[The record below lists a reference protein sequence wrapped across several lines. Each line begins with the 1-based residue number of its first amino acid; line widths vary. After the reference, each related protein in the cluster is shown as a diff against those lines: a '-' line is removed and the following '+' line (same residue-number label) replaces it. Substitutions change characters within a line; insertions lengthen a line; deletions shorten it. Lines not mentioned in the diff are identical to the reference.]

1 MTAIVTTPLKTEFIQ
16 NLLNDLDDSATNYY
30 VGIGRS
36 QDWND
41 SDVAP
46 TPLNTGREE
55 RDFRLNMQSMKLAAD
70 WSFVV
75 PRNNWSTGT
84 IYSAYSDVVAGHGA
98 TPYYVVTEEN
108 AVYLCLRQGRDSTT
122 GTANQSSVQPT
133 GSDTTPQVYSDGYV
147 WKFLYT
153 IGASDASK
161 FLSANFMP
169 VQFVDSTDSS
179 SLAVLIEQKGIQDAA
194 DSGQLAGIS
203 VLNAGAGYVSQ
214 PTVTI
219 TGNGTSAA
227 ANAVIVGGAVSYIEI
242 DDSGSI
248 LSGIGS
254 GYDYA
259 AVSITGGS
267 PTTAA
272 TARAQLGPRD
282 GFGRDPRIDLRARA
296 IMINVKPDGTEGG
309 EFIVDNFFRQVGL
322 IKNPYLTDSASDGP
336 ISTVAAGNTLKQIK
350 LASVSGTSFSG
361 QIGETVV
368 GASSTAQAIID
379 KYDSDG
385 GTDYLWIHQTDS
397 TGFGVFSTSET
408 VTAGTASGVTDGST
422 AVVSGKIDPFSGDLL
437 YIDNRAKIE
446 RDAASSEDLKIV
458 IEI

>member
-1 MTAIVTTPLKTEFIQ
+1 MTAIATTPLKTQFIQ
-16 NLLNDLDDSATNYY
+16 ELLNDMDDSATHYY

-46 TPLNTGREE
+46 TPRNTGREE

-75 PRNNWSTGT
+75 PRHNWSTGT
-84 IYSAYSDVVAGHGA
+84 VYSAYSDVVAGHGA
-98 TPYYVVTEEN
+98 TPYYVVTEQN
-108 AVYLCLRQGRDSTT
+108 AVYICLRQGKDATT
-122 GTANQSSVQPT
+122 GTANQSSEEPT
-133 GSDTTPQVYSDGYV
+133 GVDTTPQVYADGYV

-153 IGASDASK
+153 IGAADASK
-161 FLSANFMP
+161 FLSANYMP
-169 VQFVDSTDSS
+169 VQVIGSTDSS
-179 SLAVLIEQKGIQDAA
+179 SLAVYVEQKGIQNAA

-203 VLNAGAGYVSQ
+203 VLNPGTGYITQ

-219 TGNGTSAA
+219 IGNGTSAA
-227 ANAVIVGGAVSYIEI
+227 ANAVVVGGSVSYIEI

-248 LSGIGS
+248 LNGIGS

-259 AVSITGGS
+259 AVEISGGS
-267 PTTAA
+267 PTTPA

-282 GFGRDPRIDLRARA
+282 GFGRNPLVDLRARA

-309 EFIVDNFFRQVGL
+309 EFVVDNYFRQIGL
-322 IKNPYLTDSASDGP
+322 IRNPYLSDSASAGP
-336 ISTVAAGNTLKQIK
+336 IATIAAGNTLKQIK

-361 QIGETVV
+361 QIGSTLV
-368 GASSTAQAIID
+368 GASSTARGIID
-379 KYDSDG
+379 KYDSDA

-397 TGFGVFSTSET
+397 TGFRVFSTGET

-422 AVVSGKIDPFSGDLL
+422 AVVSPRIDPFSGDLL

-446 RDAASSEDLKIV
+446 RDAASSEDLKII

>member
-16 NLLNDLDDSATNYY
+16 QFFDDLSDSATNYY

-46 TPLNTGREE
+46 TPKNTGREE

-84 IYSAYSDVVAGHGA
+84 VYSAYSDVVAGHGA
-98 TPYYVVTEEN
+98 TPYYVITENN
-108 AVYLCLRQGRDSTT
+108 AVYICLRQGRDVTT
-122 GTANQSSVQPT
+122 GTANQSSVEPT
-133 GSDTTPQVYSDGYV
+133 GVDTTPQVYADGYV

-153 IGASDASK
+153 IGASSASK

-179 SLAVLIEQKGIQDAA
+179 SLAVTIEQKGIQDAA

-203 VLNAGAGYVSQ
+203 VLNSGAGYVSQ

-219 TGNGTSAA
+219 TGNGTLGA

-296 IMINVKPDGTEGG
+296 IMINVKPDGEEGG
-309 EFIVDNFFRQVGL
+309 EFVVDNFFRQIGL

-336 ISTVAAGNTLKQIK
+336 IATIAAGNTLQQIK

-361 QIGETVV
+361 QIGETITSAT
-368 GASSTAQAIID
+368 ASAIID

-385 GTDYLWIHQTDS
+385 GVDYIWFHQTDS
-397 TGFGVFSTSET
+397 TGFGVFATGQA
-408 VTAGTASGVTDGST
+408 VTAGTASGITDGTT
-422 AVVSGKIDPFSGDLL
+422 AVVAGKIDPFSGDLL

-446 RDAASSEDLKIV
+446 RDAASTEDLKIV

>member
-16 NLLNDLDDSATNYY
+16 NLFNDLADSATHYY

-98 TPYYVVTEEN
+98 TPYYVITEEN
-108 AVYLCLRQGRDSTT
+108 AVYICLRQGRDTLT
-122 GTANQSSVQPT
+122 GTANQSSVEPT
-133 GSDTTPQVYSDGYV
+133 GVDTTPQVYADGYV

-161 FLSANFMP
+161 FLSANYMP
-169 VQFVDSTDSS
+169 VKFVDSTDSS
-179 SLAVLIEQKGIQDAA
+179 SLAVYIEQKGIQDAA
-194 DSGQLAGIS
+194 DSGQLAGVS
-203 VLNAGAGYVSQ
+203 VLNPGSGYVSQ

-219 TGNGTSAA
+219 TGNGISGS
-227 ANAVIVGGAVSYIEI
+227 ANAVIVGSAVSYIEI

-248 LSGIGS
+248 LSGIGN

-267 PTTAA
+267 PTVNA

-282 GFGRDPRIDLRARA
+282 GFGRNPLIDLRARA
-296 IMINVKPDGTEGG
+296 IMVNVKPDGTEGG
-309 EFIVDNFFRQVGL
+309 EFIVDNFFRQIGL
-322 IKNPYLTDSASDGP
+322 IKNPYLSDSGSPGP
-336 ISTVAAGNTLKQIK
+336 IATIAAGNTLKQVK

-361 QIGETVV
+361 QIGETLV

-379 KYDSDG
+379 KYDSDA

-397 TGFGVFSTSET
+397 TGFGIFTTGET

-422 AVVSGKIDPFSGDLL
+422 AVVSPKIDPFSGDLL

>member
-16 NLLNDLDDSATNYY
+16 NFFDDLDDSATKYY

-41 SDVAP
+41 SDVVP
-46 TPLNTGREE
+46 TPLNRGREE
-55 RDFRLNMQSMKLAAD
+55 RDFRLNMQSMKLATD

-84 IYSAYSDVVAGHGA
+84 IYSAYSDVVAGHGS
-98 TPYYVVTEEN
+98 TPYYVITENN
-108 AVYLCLRQGRDSTT
+108 AVYICLRQGKDTLT
-122 GTANQSSVQPT
+122 GAANQSSSEPT
-133 GSDTTPQVYSDGYV
+133 GVDTTPQVYSDGYV

-153 IGASDASK
+153 IGTADASK
-161 FLSANFMP
+161 FLSANYMP
-169 VQFVDSTDSS
+169 VQFIDSTDSS
-179 SLAVLIEQKGIQDAA
+179 SLAVYIEQQGIQNAA

-203 VLNAGAGYVSQ
+203 LLNAGSGYVSQ

-219 TGNGTSAA
+219 TGNGTGGS
-227 ANAVIVGGAVSYIEI
+227 ANAVIVGGAVSHIEI

-248 LSGIGS
+248 LNGIGS

-259 AVSITGGS
+259 AVTITGGS
-267 PTTAA
+267 PTTGA

-282 GFGRDPRIDLRARA
+282 GFGRDPRVDLRSRA
-296 IMINVKPDGTEGG
+296 IMVNVKPDGTEGG
-309 EFIVDNFFRQVGL
+309 EFIVDNFFRQIGL
-322 IKNPYLTDSASDGP
+322 IKNPYLSDSGSDGP
-336 ISTVAAGNTLKQIK
+336 LATIAAGNTLRQIK
-350 LASVSGTSFSG
+350 LGSVSSAF
-361 QIGETVV
+361 TVGSTV
-368 GASSTAQAIID
+368 TGASSTAKGIID

-385 GTDYLWIHQTDS
+385 GVNYIWFHQTDS
-397 TGFGVFSTSET
+397 TGYGVFTTSEN
-408 VTAGTASGVTDGST
+408 VTDVDGGAGVVDGTT
-422 AVVSGKIDPFSGDLL
+422 AIVSPVIDPFSGDLL

-446 RDAASSEDLKIV
+446 RDAASSEDLKII